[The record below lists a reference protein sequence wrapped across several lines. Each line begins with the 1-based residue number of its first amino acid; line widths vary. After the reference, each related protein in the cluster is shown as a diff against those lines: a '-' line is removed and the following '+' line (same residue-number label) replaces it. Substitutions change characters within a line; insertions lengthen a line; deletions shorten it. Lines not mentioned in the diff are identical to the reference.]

1 MAWQKNKKGE
11 EVGKGKALGGRF
23 TGKTFLRKMAKTMSR
38 SGMERIQ
45 RTCGLLLDEKMDATI
60 DEEREG
66 EDLELD
72 AEELANTQVDSLSHS
87 CG

>member
-1 MAWQKNKKGE
+1 M
-11 EVGKGKALGGRF
+11 GGRF
-23 TGKTFLRKMAKTMSR
+23 TGKTFLQKMAKTVSR
-38 SGMERIQ
+38 SDVERIQ
-45 RTCGLLLDEKMDATI
+45 RAWELLLDEKLNATI

-72 AEELANTQVDSLSHS
+72 TPELANTMVDSPSHS

>member
-1 MAWQKNKKGE
+1 M
-11 EVGKGKALGGRF
+11 KALGGRF
-23 TGKTFLRKMAKTMSR
+23 TGKPFLRKLAKTMSR
-38 SGMERIQ
+38 SDMERIQ
-45 RTCGLLLDEKMDATI
+45 RTWGLLLDEKLDATI

-72 AEELANTQVDSLSHS
+72 AEELANTPVDSLSHS

>member
-1 MAWQKNKKGE
+1 
-11 EVGKGKALGGRF
+11 
-23 TGKTFLRKMAKTMSR
+23 
-38 SGMERIQ
+38 MERPFCGRWPRLCRGVIWKRIL

-60 DEEREG
+60 DEDREG

-72 AEELANTQVDSLSHS
+72 AQELANTPVDSPSHS

>member
-1 MAWQKNKKGE
+1 
-11 EVGKGKALGGRF
+11 
-23 TGKTFLRKMAKTMSR
+23 
-38 SGMERIQ
+38 
-45 RTCGLLLDEKMDATI
+45 MDATI

-72 AEELANTQVDSLSHS
+72 AQELANTPVDSPSHS

>member
-1 MAWQKNKKGE
+1 
-11 EVGKGKALGGRF
+11 
-23 TGKTFLRKMAKTMSR
+23 
-38 SGMERIQ
+38 MERIQ
-45 RTCGLLLDEKMDATI
+45 RTWRLLLDEKLEVPI

-72 AEELANTQVDSLSHS
+72 AEELANTPVDSPSHS